1 MKNLEKNR
9 NIYVQHGRF
18 YIDYQK
24 NGVRIRRSTGIKKS
38 SFAFDFIRKNYDLF
52 IGSQLDIEKARR
64 KYYELEDAHT
74 DKILRKREE
83 GVVISKNES
92 EFSFDSVISKLL
104 AEKSFLKDKTVKLY
118 TTISESII
126 EFLRFKNIFYLS
138 DFKREHSI
146 DFIQFCKDK
155 GFKDKTI
162 KLYAS
167 FLKTIFKYGISND
180 LISKNPFYMPKFKK
194 RLDEFEDEKFIPF
207 SLDEI
212 IQMIKN
218 ADAELRTYL
227 VVAFFAGAR
236 TGEILALTFNDLD
249 FNNREI
255 RINKTLSEYSVVD
268 SPKTKSSNRTID
280 MLNIVYKE
288 LVKLN
293 FSDKNER
300 IIKCSRSLIRLK
312 FNKLQA
318 KLGYNKRRLYDTRH
332 SFASLM
338 LSRGEEPMWV
348 GCKMMGHKDLNETY
362 RSYAKY
368 LPKDAKQ
375 RAVFLNDVVI

>member
-64 KYYELEDAHT
+64 KYYELEDIHT

-83 GVVISKNES
+83 GVVISKNDS

-194 RLDEFEDEKFIPF
+194 GLMNLR
-207 SLDEI
+207 
-212 IQMIKN
+212 MKN
-218 ADAELRTYL
+218 LYHL
-227 VVAFFAGAR
+227 V
-236 TGEILALTFNDLD
+236 L
-249 FNNREI
+249 
-255 RINKTLSEYSVVD
+255 
-268 SPKTKSSNRTID
+268 
-280 MLNIVYKE
+280 M
-288 LVKLN
+288 KL
-293 FSDKNER
+293 FR
-300 IIKCSRSLIRLK
+300 
-312 FNKLQA
+312 
-318 KLGYNKRRLYDTRH
+318 
-332 SFASLM
+332 
-338 LSRGEEPMWV
+338 
-348 GCKMMGHKDLNETY
+348 
-362 RSYAKY
+362 
-368 LPKDAKQ
+368 
-375 RAVFLNDVVI
+375 